1 MKTETY
7 LDITVQPGKW
17 YVSRIHPSC
26 CGSSVDDEESMR
38 KSILV
43 GPFDSDMEAEA
54 AQTSLD
60 DPGNSTVWEG

>member
-17 YVSRIHPSC
+17 YVSRTASSC
-26 CGSSVDDEESMR
+26 CGSSRKDQESLGKTIM
-38 KSILV
+38 I

-60 DPGNSTVWEG
+60 DPGETAIWEA

>member
-1 MKTETY
+1 
-7 LDITVQPGKW
+7 
-17 YVSRIHPSC
+17 
-26 CGSSVDDEESMR
+26 MR

>member
-7 LDITVQPGKW
+7 LDIKARPGKW
-17 YVSRIHPSC
+17 YVSRILPSC
-26 CGSSVDDEESMR
+26 CGTSHEDQESLQ
-38 KSILV
+38 KTILI

-60 DPGNSTVWEG
+60 DPADTTVWEG

>member
-17 YVSRIHPSC
+17 YVSRINLSC
-26 CGSSVDDEESMR
+26 CGATVGDEESLR
-38 KSILV
+38 KSIVV

-60 DPGNSTVWEG
+60 DPGNTNVWEG